1 MFSARRSKMES
12 TTPDPSKNPAPVTR
26 THLVLLLM
34 LGAWAWIGSFYLSG
48 FALDDREILFG
59 NPVVEGELP
68 WTSVVDRDYWH
79 HRGDAGHLRPSA
91 TATLRIDRRIHGE
104 SAGGYHLTNL
114 VLHLLVIAMAW
125 LVLALWAP
133 AETRIFLWGLA
144 LFAAH
149 PALADSVAWISGRT
163 SMLGVLPGLAGLAGV
178 LAAGSSGAR
187 GVRTASLV
195 FLATSLGLVGALMGK
210 EDGIVFAPL
219 LFLAAIRTGAPGRIA
234 CVLGIALSVLAYLG
248 LRWWAL
254 GSPWPSAPHAPL
266 AGVALIDRVAIAGRA
281 FLEGLRILVWPL
293 DYPPNYGGIPW
304 TRESS
309 PEGIAGALAVGV
321 IAGLGVVGLRR
332 PDRRALSVSM
342 LALVLALL
350 PVAQIVPAGEV
361 FAPRFLYLP
370 MLLGAGLSGLLLAN
384 LPRGLSLALL
394 IGCVPLAWF
403 RADTYGDSGKYW
415 GAVRE
420 ANHEDPRAWN
430 ALGIHYQNEG
440 ELHAAAGA
448 YRQATELDPRYSRAW
463 TNLGHLLMATEVYE
477 EALVALA
484 RAVKEGPRN
493 PVAHISYGAALLR
506 AERYEDARDHYRRA
520 TELAPG
526 LAAAW
531 RGWARAEH
539 ELGNDGAARSI
550 LSQALRLSPKDAVA
564 LSLQRHLDQALGESR
579 TP

>member
-1 MFSARRSKMES
+1 MDP
-12 TTPDPSKNPAPVTR
+12 TTPEPPPPSIQGAAPATR

-34 LGAWAWIGSFYLSG
+34 LGAWAWVGSFYLSG

-68 WTSVVDRDYWH
+68 WSSVVDRDYWH

-91 TATLRIDRRIHGE
+91 TATLRLDRAIHGE
-104 SAGGYHLTNL
+104 DPGGYHLTNL

-125 LVLALWAP
+125 LVIALWAP
-133 AETRIFLWGLA
+133 WDARILLWGLG

-163 SMLGVLPGLAGLAGV
+163 SMLGALPGLAGLAGV
-178 LAAGSSGAR
+178 LAAGSSGR
-187 GVRTASLV
+187 RDLRTASLV

-210 EDGIVFAPL
+210 EDGLVFAPL
-219 LFLAAIRTGAPGRIA
+219 MILAAVRTGAMGRVA
-234 CVLGIALSVLAYLG
+234 SLLGVSLSVLAYLG
-248 LRWWAL
+248 LRWWAV

-266 AGVALIDRVAIAGRA
+266 ADAALIDRVSIAGRA

-293 DYPPNYGGIPW
+293 DYPPNYGGISW
-304 TRESS
+304 TLESS

-321 IAGLGVVGLRR
+321 LGGLGCVGLRR
-332 PDRRALSVSM
+332 PERRGLSISM
-342 LALVLALL
+342 LALVLALF
-350 PVAQIVPAGEV
+350 PVSQVIPAGEV

-370 MLLGAGLSGLLLAN
+370 LLLGAGVSGLLLAN

-403 RADTYGDSGKYW
+403 RADTYRDSGKYW
-415 GAVRE
+415 GAVLE

-463 TNLGHLLMATEVYE
+463 TNLGHLLIATEVYE
-477 EALVALA
+477 EALTALA
-484 RAVKEGPRN
+484 RAVREGPRN
-493 PVAHISYGAALLR
+493 PIAHLSYGAALLR
-506 AERYEDARDHYRRA
+506 VERYREARDHYRRA
-520 TELAPG
+520 TEIAPG

-539 ELGNDGAARSI
+539 ELGHDGAARSI
-550 LSQALRLSPKDAVA
+550 LSQALRLSPKDAIA
-564 LSLQRHLDQALGESR
+564 HSLQRHLDRNRGDGDE